1 MTKIEYRDTMLK
13 VWETAQ
19 NLSNHV
25 DSFSIPDYH
34 ELENKIDRLVVD
46 LVTDAQESGVLTM
59 AESKQEIEFCAK
71 LSRAVHFAC
80 LSRVAW
86 EYHYTQVFRAE

>member
-1 MTKIEYRDTMLK
+1 MTKTEYRDAMLK
-13 VWETAQ
+13 IWETAQ
-19 NLSNHV
+19 NLSDHV
-25 DSFSIPDYH
+25 ESLSIPDYH
-34 ELENKIDRLVVD
+34 ELENKLDRLVVD
-46 LVTDAQESGVLTM
+46 LITDAQENGVLSFSE
-59 AESKQEIEFCAK
+59 AKNELEFCAK

>member
-1 MTKIEYRDTMLK
+1 MTKTEYRDTMLK

-19 NLSNHV
+19 NLSDHV
-25 DSFSIPDYH
+25 DSLSISDYH

-59 AESKQEIEFCAK
+59 AETKQELEFCAR
-71 LSRAVHFAC
+71 LSRAVHFAS

-86 EYHYTQVFRAE
+86 ECHYKQVFRAE

>member
-1 MTKIEYRDTMLK
+1 MTKTEYRDTMLK

-19 NLSNHV
+19 NLSDHV
-25 DSFSIPDYH
+25 DSLSIADYH

-59 AESKQEIEFCAK
+59 AETKQELEFCAK
-71 LSRAVHFAC
+71 LSRAVHFAS

-86 EYHYTQVFRAE
+86 EYHYKQVFRAE